1 MKNLQDELE
10 IQAKAAA
17 AKGIENVP
25 ESAMVS
31 VTRSGSHLSGTIM
44 LSNRRHVIKRLK
56 AGNYVNTETGEVKQ
70 VTARPKDAP
79 RNAVSRNQ
87 SFRQLRNLIYANFT
101 GGGAGGEYMV
111 TLEFTA
117 NSIDPTDLKQ
127 VKKTF
132 KVFTETGLNRSF
144 RSTFDQ
150 RAAFIVIYEPHANGK
165 WHAHLLLKGSESL
178 SKPIEGAA
186 LYKWLADHWTASQ
199 LTPEALT
206 AITTNSGLAQYF
218 YLPSYKARSEST
230 STEHIANK
238 ARRFSYYPQGVKFW
252 GSSRGKDEAGQPLLN
267 QPTKETCSAAEFLTQ
282 LADQGYSHNRIHQ
295 NTYIDDQGKQRVN
308 SIVVEADKLTTTE
321 SAAAAGDHH

>member
-1 MKNLQDELE
+1 MENLQEELE
-10 IQAKAAA
+10 SQAKAAA

-25 ESAMVS
+25 ESAVVS

-56 AGNYVNTETGEVKQ
+56 EGNYVNTETGEVKQ
-70 VTARPKDAP
+70 VTTRPKDAP
-79 RNAVSRNQ
+79 RNPTSRNQ

-101 GGGAGGEYMV
+101 GGGAGEYMV
-111 TLEFTA
+111 TLEFTK
-117 NSIDPTDLKQ
+117 SIDPSDLKQ

-132 KVFTETGLNRSF
+132 KVFTEAGLNRSF

-150 RAAFIVIYEPHANGK
+150 RAAFIVIFEPHQNGQ

-199 LTPEALT
+199 LTPEAFT
-206 AITTNSGLAQYF
+206 TITTNSGLAQYF
-218 YLPSYKARSEST
+218 YLPSYKAKTEST

-238 ARRFSYYPQGVKFW
+238 ARRFKFYPQGVKFW
-252 GSSRGKDEAGQPLLN
+252 GSSRGKDNQGKPLLV
-267 QPTKETCSAAEFLTQ
+267 QPTKETCSAAEFLTE

-308 SIVVEADKLTTTE
+308 SIVVEADKLT
-321 SAAAAGDHH
+321 AASDH

>member
-1 MKNLQDELE
+1 LKNLQDELE

-31 VTRSGSHLSGTIM
+31 VTRSGTHLSGTIM
-44 LSNRRHVIKRLK
+44 LSNRRHVIKRMKEGL
-56 AGNYVNTETGEVKQ
+56 YVNTETGELKP
-70 VTARPKDAP
+70 VTTRPKDAP
-79 RNAVSRNQ
+79 RNPTSRNQ

-101 GGGAGGEYMV
+101 GGGAGGEYLV

-144 RSTFDQ
+144 RQTFMQ
-150 RAAFIVIYEPHANGK
+150 RAAFIVIFEPHQNGQ
-165 WHAHLLLKGSESL
+165 WHAHLLLKGSETAA
-178 SKPIEGAA
+178 KPIEGAA
-186 LYKWLADHWTASQ
+186 LYKWLADHWTAAEI
-199 LTPEALT
+199 PREAFT
-206 AITTNSGLAQYF
+206 TITTNSGLAQYF
-218 YLPSYKARSEST
+218 YLPSYKAKTEST

-252 GSSRGKDEAGQPLLN
+252 GSSRGKDNQGNPLLV
-267 QPTKETCSAAEFLTQ
+267 QPTKETCSAAEFLTE

-308 SIVVEADKLTTTE
+308 SIVVEADRLTTTE
-321 SAAAAGDHH
+321 SAAAGDH

>member
-31 VTRSGSHLSGTIM
+31 VTRSGTHLSGTIM

-56 AGNYVNTETGEVKQ
+56 EGLYVNTETGELKP
-70 VTARPKDAP
+70 VTTRPKEAP
-79 RNAVSRNQ
+79 RNPTSRNQ

-101 GGGAGGEYMV
+101 GSGAGGEYMV
-111 TLEFTA
+111 TLEFTK
-117 NSIDPTDLKQ
+117 SIDPSDLKQ

-132 KVFTETGLNRSF
+132 KVFTEAGLNRSF

-150 RAAFIVIYEPHANGK
+150 RAAFIVIFEPHQNGQ
-165 WHAHLLLKGSESL
+165 WHAHLLLKGSESA
-178 SKPIEGAA
+178 SKPIKGAA
-186 LYKWLADHWTASQ
+186 LYEWLADHWTASQ
-199 LTPEALT
+199 LTPEAFST
-206 AITTNSGLAQYF
+206 ITTNSGLAQYF
-218 YLPSYKARSEST
+218 YLPSYKAKTEST

-252 GSSRGKDEAGQPLLN
+252 GSSRGKDNQGKPLLV

-282 LADQGYSHNRIHQ
+282 LAEQGYSHNRYHQ

-321 SAAAAGDHH
+321 SAAAAGDH